1 MVARVWGLL
10 AGGLMLAALAP
21 PARADVYAS
30 GDANVTVLTNDIGR
44 FFIARRCISSVG
56 GGDPNGAGASIGPGY
71 LSRMDVANKEVL
83 APEKASVPQTGLGA
97 FQLDLYRDQ
106 DRTNAY
112 QGFRTLQG
120 NICRGE
126 PNGIF
131 FSEGAGV
138 VPQDDFRDDAGG
150 GPHSTTYIWLH
161 YTVDLA
167 DQHGV
172 VLARVQYKWRFYSSS
187 FNSGHASRSARTA
200 ATRAPSRWRRAQ
212 RSRARI
218 PT

>member
-83 APEKASVPQTGLGA
+83 APEKASVPQTGLGP

-106 DRTNAY
+106 DRTTPIKASA
-112 QGFRTLQG
+112 R
-120 NICRGE
+120 C
-126 PNGIF
+126 
-131 FSEGAGV
+131 GATSAAASATG
-138 VPQDDFRDDAGG
+138 
-150 GPHSTTYIWLH
+150 
-161 YTVDLA
+161 
-167 DQHGV
+167 
-172 VLARVQYKWRFYSSS
+172 SSS
-187 FNSGHASRSARTA
+187 R
-200 ATRAPSRWRRAQ
+200 RAPGSCRRTTSATTPAG
-212 RSRARI
+212 ARI
-218 PT
+218 RRPTSGCTTRSISPTNTAWSW